1 MRTLKAIKK
10 YKLIYVLEMYILIQ
24 FLLGL
29 APFIALS
36 LGIIYLANR
45 FNVVRLIT
53 GKTSIIILLIVSSYY
68 SSTVSGLLSNLGFFI
83 GFGLVITIAAILFSS
98 FSMLIYSK
106 FKINTFKNNFKKN
119 LSSGMFIVFLSIFI
133 FSIALNYLSNT

>member
-1 MRTLKAIKK
+1 
-10 YKLIYVLEMYILIQ
+10 MYILIQ

-53 GKTSIIILLIVSSYY
+53 GKTSIIILWIVSSYY
-68 SSTVSGLLSNLGFFI
+68 SSTEQDLLSNLYLSI
-83 GFGLVITIAAILFSS
+83 GFGLGTTIMAILFSS

-119 LSSGMFIVFLSIFI
+119 ILPGMFIVFLSMSIFH
-133 FSIALNYLSNT
+133 FFLNYLSNT

>member
-1 MRTLKAIKK
+1 
-10 YKLIYVLEMYILIQ
+10 MYILIQ

-53 GKTSIIILLIVSSYY
+53 GRTSIIILLIVSSYY
-68 SSTVSGLLSNLGFFI
+68 SSTEQDLLSNLYLSI
-83 GFGLVITIAAILFSS
+83 GSGLATTIMAILFSS

-119 LSSGMFIVFLSIFI
+119 ILPGMFIVFLSMSIFH
-133 FSIALNYLSNT
+133 FFLNYLSNT